1 MLLTSQWIVKM
12 NFWASAHAGMRGNMK
27 RKIAWILLA
36 AMTLS
41 IAACGNKT
49 GDSVADDGNITA
61 EATEGELDTSA
72 NLEGSCADILD
83 EIYKTAKTDDD
94 YFSYT
99 DDFENV
105 EITEAEEE
113 YILGT
118 TEIDYT
124 DSVYSAPMMSSIAY
138 QCVLLRVSE
147 DQDIEAAKKLLE
159 ENADPAK
166 WITRTG
172 AFLRKTSLDELP
184 QLFNIFAGQMSVIG
198 PRPALWN
205 QDDLIAERDRY
216 GANDV
221 KPGLTGWAQI
231 NGRDELPI
239 DVKAK
244 LDGEYVKKLSFGF
257 DCKCFFGT
265 VKSVL
270 RHEGVV
276 EGGTGELHKVESKK

>member
-12 NFWASAHAGMRGNMK
+12 NFLASAHAGMGGNMK

-41 IAACGNKT
+41 FAACGNKT
-49 GDSVADDGNITA
+49 GDSDTNNGNIT
-61 EATEGELDTSA
+61 EENTESGQESSA
-72 NLEGSCADILD
+72 HLEGSCADILD
-83 EIYKTAKTDDD
+83 QIYKTAKTDDD

-159 ENADPAK
+159 ENADPVK
-166 WITRTG
+166 WICVEAESVVVENVG
-172 AFLRKTSLDELP
+172 DVILFIMADKDVADAAKEAFL
-184 QLFNIFAGQMSVIG
+184 
-198 PRPALWN
+198 AL
-205 QDDLIAERDRY
+205 E
-216 GANDV
+216 
-221 KPGLTGWAQI
+221 K
-231 NGRDELPI
+231 
-239 DVKAK
+239 
-244 LDGEYVKKLSFGF
+244 
-257 DCKCFFGT
+257 
-265 VKSVL
+265 
-270 RHEGVV
+270 
-276 EGGTGELHKVESKK
+276 

>member
-1 MLLTSQWIVKM
+1 MMVTSQWIVKM
-12 NFWASAHAGMRGNMK
+12 NFWASMNAGMRGNMK

-49 GDSVADDGNITA
+49 GDPV
-61 EATEGELDTSA
+61 
-72 NLEGSCADILD
+72 DILD

-166 WITRTG
+166 WICVEAESVVVENVG
-172 AFLRKTSLDELP
+172 DVILFIMADKDVADAAKEAFL
-184 QLFNIFAGQMSVIG
+184 
-198 PRPALWN
+198 AL
-205 QDDLIAERDRY
+205 
-216 GANDV
+216 
-221 KPGLTGWAQI
+221 
-231 NGRDELPI
+231 
-239 DVKAK
+239 
-244 LDGEYVKKLSFGF
+244 KK
-257 DCKCFFGT
+257 
-265 VKSVL
+265 
-270 RHEGVV
+270 
-276 EGGTGELHKVESKK
+276 

>member
-1 MLLTSQWIVKM
+1 MDCENEFLGVCARR
-12 NFWASAHAGMRGNMK
+12 NEREYEE
-27 RKIAWILLA
+27 IAWILLA

-49 GDSVADDGNITA
+49 GDPVADDGNITA

-138 QCVLLRVSE
+138 QWVSE

-166 WITRTG
+166 WICVEAESVVVENVG
-172 AFLRKTSLDELP
+172 DVILFIMADKDVADAAKEAFL
-184 QLFNIFAGQMSVIG
+184 
-198 PRPALWN
+198 AL
-205 QDDLIAERDRY
+205 
-216 GANDV
+216 
-221 KPGLTGWAQI
+221 
-231 NGRDELPI
+231 
-239 DVKAK
+239 
-244 LDGEYVKKLSFGF
+244 KK
-257 DCKCFFGT
+257 
-265 VKSVL
+265 
-270 RHEGVV
+270 
-276 EGGTGELHKVESKK
+276 

>member
-1 MLLTSQWIVKM
+1 
-12 NFWASAHAGMRGNMK
+12 MK

-49 GDSVADDGNITA
+49 GDPVADDGNITA

-72 NLEGSCADILD
+72 NLDGSCADILD

-147 DQDIEAAKKLLE
+147 DQDIEAAKKLCGKRWRR
-159 ENADPAK
+159 DFIHHGRQRCCRCSK
-166 WITRTG
+166 R
-172 AFLRKTSLDELP
+172 
-184 QLFNIFAGQMSVIG
+184 SVFS
-198 PRPALWN
+198 
-205 QDDLIAERDRY
+205 
-216 GANDV
+216 V
-221 KPGLTGWAQI
+221 KKI
-231 NGRDELPI
+231 NTEGG
-239 DVKAK
+239 AK
-244 LDGEYVKKLSFGF
+244 LAFFKYYVFILFFTGGISDLLSDTGKSEKSDTVSGKLRFLFVGGAKIQ
-257 DCKCFFGT
+257 CAAPFFCCSRLYGWKMYRISEAEE
-265 VKSVL
+265 VCL
-270 RHEGVV
+270 CC
-276 EGGTGELHKVESKK
+276 

>member
-1 MLLTSQWIVKM
+1 MMVTSQWIVKM

-49 GDSVADDGNITA
+49 GDPVADDGNITA
-61 EATEGELDTSA
+61 EAT
-72 NLEGSCADILD
+72 DILD

-166 WITRTG
+166 WICVEAESVVVENVG
-172 AFLRKTSLDELP
+172 DVILFIMADKDVADAAKEAFL
-184 QLFNIFAGQMSVIG
+184 
-198 PRPALWN
+198 AL
-205 QDDLIAERDRY
+205 
-216 GANDV
+216 
-221 KPGLTGWAQI
+221 
-231 NGRDELPI
+231 
-239 DVKAK
+239 
-244 LDGEYVKKLSFGF
+244 KK
-257 DCKCFFGT
+257 
-265 VKSVL
+265 
-270 RHEGVV
+270 
-276 EGGTGELHKVESKK
+276 